1 MDEFNVCI
9 YARAY
14 VRVYACVY
22 VCMCVRECVNVNQVQ
37 NVLIFKN
44 R

>member
-22 VCMCVRECVNVNQVQ
+22 VCMCARECVNVNQVQ

>member
-14 VRVYACVY
+14 VRVYVCVY
-22 VCMCVRECVNVNQVQ
+22 VCMCARECGNVNQVQ